1 MVTFLMTI
9 IAAGVG
15 AYLSTYLREKGK
27 NLATKVSGTAAIGRF
42 RRSDHPRGV
51 ESVGDCRCVTR

>member
-27 NLATKVSGTAAIGRF
+27 NLATKVSRTATIGRI

-51 ESVGDCRCVTR
+51 ESVGDCHCVTR